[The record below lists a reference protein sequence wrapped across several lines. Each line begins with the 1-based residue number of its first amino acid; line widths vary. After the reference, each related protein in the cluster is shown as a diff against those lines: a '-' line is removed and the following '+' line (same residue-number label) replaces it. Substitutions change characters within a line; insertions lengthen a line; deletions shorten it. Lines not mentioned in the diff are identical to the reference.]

1 MLLREKQLG
10 ALWGFLIGD
19 AVGVPYEFTSADLLP
34 PMNQLDM
41 NPPTGFVKSYPNVPI
56 GTWSDDGAHVLCLLD
71 SLVERSHLDLDHL
84 ATTLLQWYQQGK
96 WAVDGNVFDIGIQT
110 SASLRAFDLGDSA
123 DQAGFVRP
131 DGKGNGSLMRVLSLV
146 LWHQGSDQNLVEDAH
161 RQSLPTHGHILNQ
174 VCCALY
180 ALWVR
185 EVLIGGEIE
194 ESYQGAVSK
203 LRQHYANTPNYLEQL
218 EDYVRPDEE
227 PVSNGRGYVVTTLRS
242 VRIAVRQPDFR
253 SVIQKAI
260 SLGEDTDTNAAI
272 AGGLMGAKV
281 GMNGLPA
288 DWLEQMRGKELVE
301 PLVKR
306 WLG

>member
-1 MLLREKQLG
+1 MMLKERQLG

-34 PMNQLDM
+34 PMDQLEM
-41 NPPTGFVKSYPNVPI
+41 TPPTGFVRSYPNIPS

-71 SLVERSHLDLDHL
+71 SLIERSHLDLDHL

-96 WAVDGNVFDIGIQT
+96 WAVDQNVFDIGIQT
-110 SASLRAFDLGDSA
+110 ATSLRAFDRGVAA

-131 DGKGNGSLMRVLSLV
+131 DGKGNGSLMRVLSLA
-146 LWHQGSDQNLVEDAH
+146 LWHQGSDQSLIEDAH

-185 EVLIGGEIE
+185 AVLAEGEIE
-194 ESYQGAVSK
+194 ASYHQAVAK
-203 LRQHYANTPNYLEQL
+203 LRQYYTHKSEYLKQL
-218 EDYVRPDEE
+218 EYNVRPDEE
-227 PVSNGRGYVVTTLRS
+227 PVSDGGGYVVTTLQS

-253 SVIQKAI
+253 SVVQKAI

-272 AGGLMGAKV
+272 AGGLFGAKV
-281 GMNGLPA
+281 GMNGLPKG
-288 DWLEQMRGKELVE
+288 WLEQMRGKELVGG
-301 PLVKR
+301 LVKK